1 MQSLANALTFL
12 SLPGPFSAKQ
22 GKFSVPIPPKLVVIE
37 PTGSQKEVE
46 LITFPCRIGRQA
58 DNELAL
64 RDNRISR
71 HHAQILAEGSKFVL
85 EDLGSRHGTF
95 VNGQK
100 VLKHDLK
107 SNDAIDFGMPDS
119 YRLIFRGEDDSI
131 HNFVRRMD
139 SSTDVVPSSAR
150 GLHHL
155 GLLLEVA
162 RSLHSNLSLEDVLT
176 SVVDAAI
183 RVTHTER
190 GVLLLLEE
198 NGSMR
203 ASVARDSRQRTILAD
218 QLEISQSVVRQVM
231 NSHRELIIADT
242 GDDANINQ
250 QASVVRLS
258 LHTIVA
264 IPLEK
269 LPVMGSLETTMG
281 GQPPKLIGV
290 LYLDSNSPTT
300 AFSELDREVLRT
312 LALECA
318 TVVEN
323 ARLFAISRQREKL
336 EHELKIAQEIQRM
349 LLPKKF
355 PEAPEIS
362 IFGTNIACEM
372 VGGDYFDI
380 IELAGGR
387 YGVVVADVSGKGT
400 PAAILASMLQ
410 GVFSATAGMDIP
422 QNIVASRVNKYLQ
435 ERSSDDR
442 YATLFYGVIEPGGR
456 IEYINAVHV
465 PAMVR
470 TATGQVY
477 TLASDNF
484 PLGMFDFADYHSA
497 QATLQP
503 GDFMVIYSD
512 GISEARNTREE
523 LFGENGL
530 RDLLAG
536 FTGAS
541 LEDLTK
547 AILGGVREFTGG
559 APQSDDMT
567 LLMVHYRGN
576 KASA

>member
-1 MQSLANALTFL
+1 MPVA
-12 SLPGPFSAKQ
+12 
-22 GKFSVPIPPKLVVIE
+22 PKLVVIE
-37 PTGSQKEVE
+37 PNGSQKEVE
-46 LITFPCRIGRQA
+46 LAPVPYRIGRQA
-58 DNELAL
+58 ENELAL

-71 HHAQILAEGSKFVL
+71 HHAQILADGARYFL
-85 EDLGSRHGTF
+85 EDMGSRHGTY

-100 VLKHDLK
+100 VLKHELK
-107 SNDAIDFGMPDS
+107 PNDNIDFGMPDS

-139 SSTDVVPSSAR
+139 SNTDVAPSSAR

-162 RSLHSNLSLEDVLT
+162 RSLHSSLSLEDVLT

-190 GVLLLLEE
+190 GVLLLAEE
-198 NGSMR
+198 NGTLKP
-203 ASVARDSRQRTILAD
+203 SVARDSRQRLIPPET
-218 QLEISQSVVRQVM
+218 LEISQSVLRQVM
-231 NSHRELIIADT
+231 KSHREMIIADT
-242 GDDANINQ
+242 ADDANVNQ
-250 QASVVRLS
+250 QASVVKLS

-281 GQPPKLIGV
+281 GQPAKMIGV
-290 LYLDSNSPTT
+290 LYLDSHSPTT

-323 ARLFAISRQREKL
+323 ARLFAISRQREQL
-336 EHELKIAQEIQRM
+336 EIQMKIAQEIQRT

-355 PEAPEIS
+355 PEAPEVS

-380 IELAGGR
+380 IELSGGR
-387 YGVVVADVSGKGT
+387 YGMVVADISGKGI
-400 PAAILASMLQ
+400 PAALLASMLQ

-422 QNIVASRVNKYLQ
+422 QNMVASRVNKYLQ

-442 YATLFYGVIEPGGR
+442 YATLFYGVLEPEGNF
-456 IEYINAVHV
+456 EYINAGHV
-465 PAMVR
+465 PAMVL
-470 TATGQVY
+470 TAGGQVY
-477 TLASDNF
+477 TLGSDNF

-497 QATLQP
+497 QAKLQP
-503 GDFMVIYSD
+503 GDFLVIYSD
-512 GISEARNTREE
+512 GISEARNLRDD

-530 RDLLAG
+530 RDLLMRFQG
-536 FTGAS
+536 NS
-541 LEDLTK
+541 LDDLTK
-547 AILGGVREFTGG
+547 AILSGVREFTGG

-576 KASA
+576 KPA

>member
-1 MQSLANALTFL
+1 MPVA
-12 SLPGPFSAKQ
+12 
-22 GKFSVPIPPKLVVIE
+22 PKIVVIE

-46 LITFPCRIGRQA
+46 LAPVPYRIGRQA
-58 DNELAL
+58 ENELAL

-71 HHAQILAEGSKFVL
+71 HHAQIVADGLRYFL
-85 EDLGSRHGTF
+85 EDLGSRHGTY

-100 VLKHDLK
+100 VLKHELK
-107 SNDAIDFGMPDS
+107 PNDNIDFGIPDS

-139 SSTDVVPSSAR
+139 SNTDSAPTSAR

-162 RSLHSNLSLEDVLT
+162 RSLHSSLSLEDVLT

-190 GVLLLLEE
+190 GVLMLVEE
-198 NGSMR
+198 NGELKP
-203 ASVARDSRQRTILAD
+203 SVARDSRQRSIAPE
-218 QLEISQSVVRQVM
+218 QLEISHSVLRQVM
-231 NSHRELIIADT
+231 KSHREMIIADT
-242 GDDANINQ
+242 ADDAAVNQ

-281 GQPPKLIGV
+281 GQPPKMIGV

-300 AFSELDREVLRT
+300 AFTELDREVLRT

-323 ARLFAISRQREKL
+323 ARLFAISRKRERL
-336 EHELKIAQEIQRM
+336 DHEMTIAQEIQRM
-349 LLPKKF
+349 LLPKTF
-355 PEAPEIS
+355 PESPEIS

-380 IELAGGR
+380 IELSGGR
-387 YGVVVADVSGKGT
+387 YGIVVADISGKGI
-400 PAAILASMLQ
+400 PAALLASMLQ

-422 QNIVASRVNKYLQ
+422 QHMVASRVNKYLQ

-442 YATLFYGVIEPGGR
+442 YATLFYGVLDPDGCL
-456 IEYINAVHV
+456 EYINAGHV
-465 PAMVR
+465 PGMVL
-470 TATGQVY
+470 TAGGQVY

-497 QATLQP
+497 QAKLQP

-512 GISEARNTREE
+512 GISEARNMRED
-523 LFGENGL
+523 LFGETGL
-530 RDLLAG
+530 RDLLMN
-536 FTGAS
+536 FKGAT
-541 LEDLTK
+541 LDDLTK
-547 AILGGVREFTGG
+547 AILAGVREFTGG

-567 LLMVHYRGN
+567 LLMVHFRGV
-576 KASA
+576 KPA

>member
-1 MQSLANALTFL
+1 MPA
-12 SLPGPFSAKQ
+12 
-22 GKFSVPIPPKLVVIE
+22 VPKIVVIE
-37 PTGSQKEVE
+37 PTGAQKEVD
-46 LITFPCRIGRQA
+46 LAPVPYRIGRQA
-58 DNELAL
+58 ENELAL

-71 HHAQILAEGSKFVL
+71 HHAQIVADGARYFL

-100 VLKHDLK
+100 VLKHELK
-107 SNDAIDFGMPDS
+107 SNDNIDFGMPDS

-139 SSTDVVPSSAR
+139 SSTDVAPASAR

-162 RSLHSNLSLEDVLT
+162 RSLHSSLSLEDVLT

-190 GVLLLLEE
+190 GVLLLVEE
-198 NGSMR
+198 NGELKP
-203 ASVARDSRQRTILAD
+203 SVARDSRQRLIAPE
-218 QLEISQSVVRQVM
+218 QLDISQSVLRQVM
-231 NSHRELIIADT
+231 KSHREMIIADT
-242 GDDANINQ
+242 ADDANVNQ

-269 LPVMGSLETTMG
+269 MPVMGSLETTMG
-281 GQPPKLIGV
+281 GQPPKMIGV
-290 LYLDSNSPTT
+290 LYLDSHSPTT

-323 ARLFAISRQREKL
+323 ARLFALSRQRERL
-336 EHELKIAQEIQRM
+336 DHEMKIAQEIQRL
-349 LLPKKF
+349 LLPKTF
-355 PEAPEIS
+355 PESPEIS

-387 YGVVVADVSGKGT
+387 YGVVVADISGKGI
-400 PAAILASMLQ
+400 PAALLASMLQ

-422 QNIVASRVNKYLQ
+422 QHMVASRVNKYLQ

-442 YATLFYGVIEPGGR
+442 YATLFYGVIEPEGR
-456 IEYINAVHV
+456 IEYINAGHV

-477 TLASDNF
+477 TLSSDNF

-497 QATLQP
+497 QAMLQP
-503 GDFMVIYSD
+503 GDFLVIYSD
-512 GISEARNTREE
+512 GISEARNMKEE
-523 LFGENGL
+523 LYGEQGL
-530 RDLLAG
+530 RELLLKFDG
-536 FTGAS
+536 TS
-541 LEDLTK
+541 LDDLTK
-547 AILGGVREFTGG
+547 AILSDVRVFTGG

-567 LLMVHYRGN
+567 LLLVHYRGT
-576 KASA
+576 KAE

>member
-1 MQSLANALTFL
+1 MPVA
-12 SLPGPFSAKQ
+12 
-22 GKFSVPIPPKLVVIE
+22 PKLVIIE

-46 LITFPCRIGRQA
+46 LAVVPYRIGRQA

-71 HHAQILAEGSKFVL
+71 HQAQIFSDDGRYIL

-100 VLKHDLK
+100 VLKHELK
-107 SNDAIDFGMPDS
+107 SNDSIDFGIPDS
-119 YRLIFRGEDDSI
+119 YRLIFRSNDSI

-139 SSTDVVPSSAR
+139 SSTDLAAPSSR

-162 RSLHSNLSLEDVLT
+162 RSLHSSLSLEDVLT

-190 GVLLLLEE
+190 GVLLLREE
-198 NGSMR
+198 NGNLR
-203 ASVARDSRQRTILAD
+203 PSVARDMRQNTIPPD
-218 QLEISQSVVRQVM
+218 QLEISQSVLRQVM
-231 NSHRELIIADT
+231 LSHQELIFTDEADD
-242 GDDANINQ
+242 GQVRQ

-269 LPVMGSLETTMG
+269 MPVMGSLETTMS
-281 GQPPKLIGV
+281 GQPAQLIGV
-290 LYLDSNSPTT
+290 LYLDSHSPTT

-312 LALECA
+312 LAAEGA

-323 ARLFAISRQREKL
+323 ARLFALSRTRERMH
-336 EHELKIAQEIQRM
+336 HEMGIAQEIQKQ
-349 LLPKKF
+349 LLPKRF
-355 PEAPEIS
+355 PESAEVS

-380 IELAGGR
+380 IELSGGR
-387 YGVVVADVSGKGT
+387 YGVVVADISGKGI
-400 PAAILASMLQ
+400 PAALLASMLQ

-422 QNIVASRVNKYLQ
+422 QHMVASRVNKYLQ

-442 YATLFYGVIEPGGR
+442 YATLFYGVLEPAGR
-456 IEYINAVHV
+456 FEYINAGHV
-465 PAMVR
+465 PAMVL

-497 QATLQP
+497 HATLQA
-503 GDFMVIYSD
+503 GDFLVIYSD
-512 GISEARNTREE
+512 GISEARNLQED
-523 LFGENGL
+523 LFGESGL
-530 RDLLAG
+530 RELLLKFDG
-536 FTGAS
+536 KT
-541 LEDLTK
+541 LEDLTT

-567 LLMVHYRGN
+567 LLLVHYRGA
-576 KASA
+576 KGA